1 MKINETTMR
10 EQYDGQYKT
19 FCKKNS
25 DYGDSFELSLD
36 KHGIVASIVRM
47 DDKMKRLEAL
57 TDESRTQQV
66 GSESLL
72 DTLEDLSNYAAMTAC
87 WLKGIQEEDEV
98 SGSDMED
105 VIKYN
110 IQDAK
115 DTMARSI
122 EMEKEFNKHV
132 SSKIENIDPRNYVL
146 NMLSNIFRVVGKKI
160 EKDEMLVPIDIS
172 DEAGLIAKAIVES
185 KTEEE
190 GVAVINNYMCSRKD
204 IPYELKDWIYGIIMR
219 NFYYLKKERSEE
231 ETICIMG
238 DDMPILIRKNGKD
251 IIPDDDNVV
260 DAMRYCAEDMM
271 NDPIIRKRIN
281 EEIISYSLDAII
293 ELMVDDIK
301 RQRDPK
307 VKLDERQRIVDQ
319 RQKYYEKIARFIRI
333 APNIEFEDFEGYFNT
348 RADLHSYEKALILEG
363 ILEELHS
370 QIDKELEKFNELF
383 FESLESNS
391 NSITVKQAVEVRLIS
406 EAMNDIMSL
415 LVPNV
420 LAQRNPKYDVN
431 AKLTQAKQRNEWYK
445 EIAKLILSTPGLSF
459 DGFSG
464 YVDTF
469 RELMPDEKQ
478 LIKEGVATEI
488 YSLTDKNPEGEEES
502 EFRSK
507 TFNIPTEE
515 ISTENL
521 TFKPQDEEKEP
532 INEKMFKAFL
542 WLFHPIIDKDYRGSS
557 DE

>member
-1 MKINETTMR
+1 MKMKNNENTMR

-25 DYGDSFELSLD
+25 DYGASFEESLS
-36 KHGIVASIVRM
+36 KHGIVASIIRM
-47 DDKMKRLEAL
+47 GDKMNRLEAL
-57 TDESRTQQV
+57 TDDSRTQQV

-87 WLKGIQEEDEV
+87 WLKGISDEDEV
-98 SGSDMED
+98 SGPDMED

-110 IQDAK
+110 VQDAK
-115 DTMARSI
+115 D
-122 EMEKEFNKHV
+122 EFKPL

-160 EKDEMLVPIDIS
+160 EKNEILVPLDIS

-185 KTEEE
+185 QAEEE
-190 GVAVINNYMCSRKD
+190 GIAVINNYMCTRKD
-204 IPYELKDWIYGIIMR
+204 IPYELKDWVYGVIMR
-219 NFYYLKKERSEE
+219 YFYYLKKERSEE

-238 DDMPILIRKNGKD
+238 DDKPILIRKNVKD

-260 DAMRYCAEDMM
+260 DAMRYRAEDMM
-271 NDPIIRKRIN
+271 NDPIVRKRIN
-281 EEIISYSLDAII
+281 EEIISNSLGAII
-293 ELMVDDIK
+293 ELMADDVK

-307 VKLDERQRIVDQ
+307 VKLDERQIIVDQ

-333 APNIEFEDFEGYFNT
+333 APNIEFQDFVNYI
-348 RADLHSYEKALILEG
+348 RIRSDLHSYE
-363 ILEELHS
+363 
-370 QIDKELEKFNELF
+370 Q
-383 FESLESNS
+383 
-391 NSITVKQAVEVRLIS
+391 Q
-406 EAMNDIMSL
+406 L
-415 LVPNV
+415 LC
-420 LAQRNPKYDVN
+420 
-431 AKLTQAKQRNEWYK
+431 
-445 EIAKLILSTPGLSF
+445 
-459 DGFSG
+459 
-464 YVDTF
+464 
-469 RELMPDEKQ
+469 
-478 LIKEGVATEI
+478 EGVAMEI
-488 YSLTDKNPEGEEES
+488 YSQTDKNPGGEEES

-542 WLFHPIIDKDYRGSS
+542 WLFHPIIDKDYRGGS